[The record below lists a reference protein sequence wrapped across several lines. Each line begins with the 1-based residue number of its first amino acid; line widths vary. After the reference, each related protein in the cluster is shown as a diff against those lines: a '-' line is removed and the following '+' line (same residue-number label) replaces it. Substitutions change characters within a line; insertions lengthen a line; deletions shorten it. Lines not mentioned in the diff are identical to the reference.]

1 MRPPIYLSTLSICYA
16 VVNETHSLPAIV
28 SLIHRQIAPLLTGHM
43 FPATLDAGESC
54 ICITRQSVKK
64 CLNGTTILSFFCRTV
79 SLLLTLPPSKQKGK
93 RYHISAQ
100 FAQFS
105 QRSSNNVE
113 LRKGSFRQK
122 DTIVIVCFIIHL
134 SPHYERTTLCY
145 TVRGS
150 FNLSPKK
157 AITYCSRLP
166 HYYLTVIFYFCKYLP
181 LSLPLFTLVY

>member
-1 MRPPIYLSTLSICYA
+1 MHNT
-16 VVNETHSLPAIV
+16 TV
-28 SLIHRQIAPLLTGHM
+28 SQKVLERYYYPFFLLQDG
-43 FPATLDAGESC
+43 
-54 ICITRQSVKK
+54 
-64 CLNGTTILSFFCRTV
+64 V

-181 LSLPLFTLVY
+181 LSLPLFTLVYWRLYTFFK